1 MNAHSVR
8 PAIRADLPAVA
19 RLAASLVR
27 LHHGFD
33 PDRFLCM
40 EPLEPGYERFL
51 GGELADDDAVI
62 LVAVARASASS
73 EDGERVV
80 GYAYGRLEPRDWN
93 ELLDAC
99 GKIHDVYVD
108 EAARG
113 QGAAKVLVEAM
124 VARLES
130 KGAPRVVL
138 LSATPN
144 VAAQRLFAKLG
155 FRPTM
160 VEMTRETKAK

>member
-1 MNAHSVR
+1 MDALSVR
-8 PAIRADLPAVA
+8 PATRADLPAVA
-19 RLAASLVR
+19 RLAAKLVR

-51 GGELADDDAVI
+51 GGELADPDAVI
-62 LVAVARASASS
+62 LVAVAPASASND
-73 EDGERVV
+73 EGDRVV
-80 GYAYGRLEPRDWN
+80 GYTYGRLEPRDWN

-113 QGAAKVLVEAM
+113 QGAAKALVEAV
-124 VARLES
+124 VAHLQG

>member
-1 MNAHSVR
+1 MDALSVR
-8 PAIRADLPAVA
+8 PATRADLPAVA
-19 RLAASLVR
+19 RLAAKLVR
-27 LHHGFD
+27 LHHRFD
-33 PDRFLCM
+33 PDRFLCL

-51 GGELADDDAVI
+51 GHELEDDDAVI
-62 LVAVARASASS
+62 LVAITRGD
-73 EDGERVV
+73 EGERVL

-99 GKIHDVYVD
+99 GKLHDLYVD

-113 QGAAKVLVEAM
+113 HGAAAALVEAM
-124 VARLES
+124 VARLEA
-130 KGAPRVVL
+130 KGAPRIVL

-144 VAAQRLFAKLG
+144 VAAQRLFARLG

-160 VEMTRETKAK
+160 VEMTREKKG

>member
-1 MNAHSVR
+1 MDPLSVR
-8 PAIRADLPAVA
+8 PATRADLPAVA
-19 RLAASLVR
+19 RLAAQLVR
-27 LHHGFD
+27 LHHAFD
-33 PDRFLCM
+33 ARRFLCL

-62 LVAVARASASS
+62 LVAVTP
-73 EDGERVV
+73 EGEVI

-99 GKIHDVYVD
+99 GKLHDLYVD

-113 QGAAKVLVEAM
+113 KGAASRLVEAM
-124 VARLES
+124 VARLYA

-144 VAAQRLFAKLG
+144 VAAQKLFARLG

-160 VEMTRETKAK
+160 VEMTREAKP

>member
-1 MNAHSVR
+1 MDSPLSVR
-8 PAIRADLPAVA
+8 PATRADLPAVA
-19 RLAASLVR
+19 RLAAKLVR

-33 PDRFLCM
+33 PHRFLCL

-51 GGELADDDAVI
+51 GHELEDADAVI
-62 LVAVARASASS
+62 FVAVVRD
-73 EDGERVV
+73 EQGERVL

-99 GKIHDVYVD
+99 GKLHDLYVD
-108 EAARG
+108 EDARG
-113 QGAAKVLVEAM
+113 HGAATALVEAV
-124 VARLES
+124 VARLEA
-130 KGAPRVVL
+130 KGAPRVLL

-144 VAAQRLFAKLG
+144 LAAQKLFARLG

-160 VEMTRETKAK
+160 VEMTREKKG

>member
-1 MNAHSVR
+1 MDALTVR
-8 PAIRADLPAVA
+8 PATRADLSEVA
-19 RLAASLVR
+19 RLAARLVR

-33 PDRFLCM
+33 PQRFLCM

-51 GGELADDDAVI
+51 AGELADDDAVI
-62 LVAVARASASS
+62 FVAVAQG
-73 EDGERVV
+73 EVGERVV

-99 GKIHDVYVD
+99 GKIHDVFVD
-108 EAARG
+108 ESARG
-113 QGAAKVLVEAM
+113 HGAAAALVEAI
-124 VARLES
+124 VARLEA

-160 VEMTRETKAK
+160 VEMTREKKG

>member
-1 MNAHSVR
+1 MDVPTVR
-8 PAIRADLPAVA
+8 AAARADLPAVA
-19 RLAASLVR
+19 RLAAKLVR

-33 PDRFLCM
+33 PQRFLCL

-62 LVAVARASASS
+62 LVAVTRDD
-73 EDGERVV
+73 EGERVV
-80 GYAYGRLEPRDWN
+80 GYTYGRLEPRDWN

-113 QGAAKVLVEAM
+113 QGAAAALVEAM
-124 VARLES
+124 VARLEG

-144 VAAQRLFAKLG
+144 VAAQRLFARLG

-160 VEMTRETKAK
+160 VEMTREKKG

>member
-1 MNAHSVR
+1 MEALTVR
-8 PAIRADLPAVA
+8 PATRADLPAVA
-19 RLAASLVR
+19 RLAALLVR
-27 LHHGFD
+27 LHHAFD
-33 PDRFLCM
+33 PARFLCL
-40 EPLEPGYERFL
+40 EPLEPGYARFL
-51 GGELADDDAVI
+51 GGELDDDDAVI
-62 LVAVARASASS
+62 LVAVTRDPASS
-73 EDGERVV
+73 DEAERVI
-80 GYAYGRLEPRDWN
+80 GYTYGRLEPRDWN

-113 QGAAKVLVEAM
+113 RGAAKALVEAM
-124 VARLES
+124 VERLES

-160 VEMTRETKAK
+160 VEMTREKKP

>member
-1 MNAHSVR
+1 MDSLSVR

-19 RLAASLVR
+19 RLAAALVR

-51 GGELADDDAVI
+51 AGELADDDAVI
-62 LVAVARASASS
+62 LVAVTRG
-73 EDGERVV
+73 DGGERVV
-80 GYAYGRLEPRDWN
+80 GYTYGRLEPRDWN

-99 GKIHDVYVD
+99 GKIHDVFVD

-113 QGAAKVLVEAM
+113 QGAAKALVEAV
-124 VARLES
+124 VARLEG
-130 KGAPRVVL
+130 KGAPRVLL

>member
-1 MNAHSVR
+1 MDAPTVR
-8 PAIRADLPAVA
+8 AATRADLPAVA
-19 RLAASLVR
+19 SLAARLVR

-62 LVAVARASASS
+62 LVAVTRGD
-73 EDGERVV
+73 EGERVV
-80 GYAYGRLEPRDWN
+80 GYTYGRLEPRDWN

-108 EAARG
+108 ESARG
-113 QGAAKVLVEAM
+113 HGVANALVEAV

-160 VEMTRETKAK
+160 VEMTREKKG

>member
-1 MNAHSVR
+1 MELFSVR
-8 PAIRADLPAVA
+8 LATRADLPAVA
-19 RLAASLVR
+19 RLAARLVR
-27 LHHGFD
+27 LHHEFD
-33 PDRFLCM
+33 PQRFLSL

-51 GGELADDDAVI
+51 RGELADEDAVI
-62 LVAVARASASS
+62 FVAVAREGS
-73 EDGERVV
+73 DERVV
-80 GYAYGRLEPRDWN
+80 GYTYARLEPRDWN

-99 GKIHDVYVD
+99 GKLHDLYVD

-113 QGAAKVLVEAM
+113 HGAAAALVEAT
-124 VARLES
+124 VAHLEAR
-130 KGAPRVVL
+130 GAPRVVL

-160 VEMTRETKAK
+160 VEMTREKKA

>member
-1 MNAHSVR
+1 MDAFTVR
-8 PAIRADLPAVA
+8 PATRADLPAVA
-19 RLAASLVR
+19 RLAAQLVR

-33 PDRFLCM
+33 PQRFLCV

-51 GGELADDDAVI
+51 AGELADDAAVI
-62 LVAVARASASS
+62 LVAVVERA
-73 EDGERVV
+73 GEEQIV
-80 GYAYGRLEPRDWN
+80 GYTYGRLEPRDWN

-113 QGAAKVLVEAM
+113 QGAAQALVEAM
-124 VARLES
+124 VARLTS

-144 VAAQRLFAKLG
+144 VAAQLLFAKLG

>member
-1 MNAHSVR
+1 MDAFTVR
-8 PAIRADLPAVA
+8 PATRADLPAVA
-19 RLAASLVR
+19 RLAAQLVR

-33 PDRFLCM
+33 PQRFLCV

-51 GGELADDDAVI
+51 AGELADDAAVI
-62 LVAVARASASS
+62 LVAVVERA
-73 EDGERVV
+73 GEEQIV
-80 GYAYGRLEPRDWN
+80 GYTYGRLEPRDWN

-99 GKIHDVYVD
+99 GKIHDVFVD
-108 EAARG
+108 EGARG
-113 QGAAKVLVEAM
+113 HGAAAALVEA
-124 VARLES
+124 VVTRLEA

-160 VEMTRETKAK
+160 VEMTREKKA

>member
-1 MNAHSVR
+1 MDALTVR
-8 PAIRADLPAVA
+8 PATRADLPAVA

-51 GGELADDDAVI
+51 GGELADPHAVI
-62 LVAVARASASS
+62 LVAVARASAPA
-73 EDGERVV
+73 DVGERVV
-80 GYAYGRLEPRDWN
+80 GYTYGRLEPRNWN

-108 EAARG
+108 ELTRG
-113 QGAAKVLVEAM
+113 QGAAKALVEAM
-124 VARLES
+124 VARLS
-130 KGAPRVVL
+130 SLGAPRVVL

-155 FRPTM
+155 FRSTM
-160 VEMTRETKAK
+160 VEMTRETRAK

>member
-1 MNAHSVR
+1 MDPDLSVR
-8 PAIRADLPAVA
+8 PATRADLPAVA
-19 RLAASLVR
+19 RLAARLVR

-33 PDRFLCM
+33 AQRFLCL
-40 EPLEPGYERFL
+40 EPLEAGYERFF
-51 GGELADDDAVI
+51 GREIEDDDAVI
-62 LVAVARASASS
+62 LVAVAP
-73 EDGERVV
+73 DQQGPRVL

-99 GKIHDVYVD
+99 GKLHDLYVD
-108 EAARG
+108 EDARG
-113 QGAAKVLVEAM
+113 RGAASALVEAM
-124 VARLES
+124 VARLEA

-144 VAAQRLFAKLG
+144 LAAQKLFARLG

-160 VEMTRETKAK
+160 VEMTREKKGT

>member
-1 MNAHSVR
+1 MDYDLSVR
-8 PAIRADLPAVA
+8 PATRADLPSVA
-19 RLAASLVR
+19 RLAARLVR

-33 PDRFLCM
+33 ARRFLCL

-51 GGELADDDAVI
+51 GRELEDGDAVI
-62 LVAVARASASS
+62 LVAVAR
-73 EDGERVV
+73 GERVV

-99 GKIHDVYVD
+99 GKLHDLYVD
-108 EAARG
+108 EDARG
-113 QGAAKVLVEAM
+113 HGAASALVEAM
-124 VARLES
+124 VARLEAR
-130 KGAPRVVL
+130 GAPRVVL

-144 VAAQRLFAKLG
+144 VAAQKLFARLG

-160 VEMTRETKAK
+160 VEMTREKKGA

>member
-1 MNAHSVR
+1 MDPDLSVR
-8 PAIRADLPAVA
+8 PATRADLPAVA
-19 RLAASLVR
+19 RLAARLVR
-27 LHHGFD
+27 LHHRFD
-33 PDRFLCM
+33 AQRFLCL

-51 GGELADDDAVI
+51 GSELADDDAVI
-62 LVAVARASASS
+62 LVAVAR
-73 EDGERVV
+73 DERVL

-99 GKIHDVYVD
+99 GKLHDLYVD
-108 EAARG
+108 EEARG
-113 QGAAKVLVEAM
+113 RGAASALVEAM
-124 VARLES
+124 VARLEA

-144 VAAQRLFAKLG
+144 AAAQKLFARLG

-160 VEMTRETKAK
+160 VEMTREKKG

>member
-1 MNAHSVR
+1 MDVVTVR

-19 RLAASLVR
+19 RLAALLVR

-33 PDRFLCM
+33 PQRFLCM

-51 GGELADDDAVI
+51 AGELADDDAVI
-62 LVAVARASASS
+62 LVAVTRG
-73 EDGERVV
+73 ERGEGERVV
-80 GYAYGRLEPRDWN
+80 GYTYGRLEPRDWN

-99 GKIHDVYVD
+99 GKIHDVFVD
-108 EAARG
+108 EGARG
-113 QGAAKVLVEAM
+113 HGAAAALVEAI
-124 VARLES
+124 VARLEG

-144 VAAQRLFAKLG
+144 LAAQRLFAKLG

-160 VEMTRETKAK
+160 VEMTRETKAE